1 MGCLFSLWQTPA
13 LWANPC
19 SGCRQGGTAF
29 QNAGYPAGKELHA
42 HLGVLADNLK
52 YLWEDLFFWHQL
64 SARFF
69 WALIFHVLG
78 GCWAEI
84 MLFPTMQSKC
94 LSRQLNHEAFIHS
107 VFVLVNILAQTRV
120 SLHQKQMVLP
130 TLPTC
135 LKSRGQKVFGEY
147 RAELEMSQAISQLF
161 CNSALA
167 G

>member
-1 MGCLFSLWQTPA
+1 MGCLFLLWQTPA

-29 QNAGYPAGKELHA
+29 QNAGCPAGKSCMH
-42 HLGVLADNLK
+42 VLASRLIASNLSK
-52 YLWEDLFFWHQL
+52 KICF
-64 SARFF
+64 SGTRFF

-94 LSRQLNHEAFIHS
+94 LAPQWNHEAFIHS

-130 TLPTC
+130 TLPTY

-147 RAELEMSQAISQLF
+147 RAELEMSQTLSQLF